1 MEDSSNWIGECIE
14 SINSKNLQDR
24 EESERDSLRICG
36 ALEILRVF
44 LLSRIS
50 ARMGSRREPP
60 GRMKMMIM
68 GRYKD
73 KRLRWAL
80 SCCFSSLVH
89 FWSVFLC
96 LNRSCK
102 KPCICW
108 ASLNINSLFLKTNLF
123 SKDRNMETILTF
135 ISLAKEE
142 ES

>member
-36 ALEILRVF
+36 ALGILRVF

-50 ARMGSRREPP
+50 AKTGSRREPP
-60 GRMKMMIM
+60 GRMNMMIM
-68 GRYKD
+68 GMYKD
-73 KRLRWAL
+73 RRLRCSL
-80 SCCFSSLVH
+80 SSFFSSLVH

-96 LNRSCK
+96 FNRSCK

-108 ASLNINSLFLKTNLF
+108 ASLNINSLCFKINLL
-123 SKDRNMETILTF
+123 SKNRKKRNMKSTLSYKGF
-135 ISLAKEE
+135 
-142 ES
+142 